1 MERGSR
7 LPWGAGA
14 GTASRPAQPGVRD
27 SVGKAIEIES
37 KNDTGDANLH
47 EDLGGVLLFSLLVFR
62 RSKN

>member
-47 EDLGGVLLFSLLVFR
+47 EDLGGVFVVFFI
-62 RSKN
+62 SF